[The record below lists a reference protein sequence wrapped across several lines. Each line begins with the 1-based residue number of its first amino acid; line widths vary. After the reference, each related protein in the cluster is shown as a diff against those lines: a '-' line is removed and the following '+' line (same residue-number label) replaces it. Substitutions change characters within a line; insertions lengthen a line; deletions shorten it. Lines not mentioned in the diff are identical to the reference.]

1 MFGGCR
7 GKNFGFVA
15 FVVRSFFVRLE
26 LSRADELCGLRRCPN
41 PTGLSRRVKLSLTCV
56 DVSIQPVGVLFSFS
70 FFFISGYD
78 LPGT

>member
-7 GKNFGFVA
+7 GKNFSFAA
-15 FVVRSFFVRLE
+15 FVVRRFFVRLE

-41 PTGLSRRVKLSLTCV
+41 PTGLSCRVKLSLACV
-56 DVSIQPVGVLFSFS
+56 DVSIQPAGVLFSFS
-70 FFFISGYD
+70 FFFVPGFD

>member
-7 GKNFGFVA
+7 GKNFSFAA

-41 PTGLSRRVKLSLTCV
+41 PTGLSCRVELSLACV
-56 DVSIQPVGVLFSFS
+56 DISIQPAGVLFSFS
-70 FFFISGYD
+70 FFFIPGYD

>member
-1 MFGGCR
+1 MFGECR
-7 GKNFGFVA
+7 GNNFGFAA
-15 FVVRSFFVRLE
+15 FVMQSFFVWLE

-70 FFFISGYD
+70 FFFVPGYD
-78 LPGT
+78 LS